1 MLHSTNIAIA
11 NKCASTS
18 HVHAKLRKCDKV
30 NMKTSSTPNE
40 LADSAKKTPGVC
52 LSSKR
57 NIKVKRNESY
67 LYWLS

>member
-40 LADSAKKTPGVC
+40 LADSAKKNT
-52 LSSKR
+52 R
-57 NIKVKRNESY
+57 RMFEI
-67 LYWLS
+67 

>member
-40 LADSAKKTPGVC
+40 LADSAKKKHQEYV
-52 LSSKR
+52 
-57 NIKVKRNESY
+57 
-67 LYWLS
+67 